1 MKVGRKHDKE
11 NYERNEL
18 ITKCVLRGW
27 LCGYTGIF
35 FGMSGSHINYIVKET
50 VRRIA
55 PDFLDKVDSQ
65 PLAYCRKHKDY
76 IIGLLGGNESAFGE
90 NMMSIDSAIEKGKR
104 MIRD

>member
-27 LCGYTGIF
+27 DCKYVGIF
-35 FGMSGSHINYIVKET
+35 FRLSGSNIAYIVKET

-55 PDFLDKVDSQ
+55 PDFFDKVDSSS
-65 PLAYCRKHKDY
+65 LAYCRKHKER
-76 IIGLLGGNESAFGE
+76 ILSLLG
-90 NMMSIDSAIEKGKR
+90 
-104 MIRD
+104 